1 MRYLFWFI
9 TLLLFTNTSANASVR
24 NPDNLDSLIKSKIK
38 EYTKKIRKADVY
50 EAKTEQT
57 LLKVTNY
64 NLESRNFLDSALAI
78 SKKAESDKKNIEQY
92 ITLFNHYYFLSSS
105 LSQKAD
111 SLYKKALLL
120 RDSTNRY
127 YKEAEAY
134 YFEVAEEYLKLQEAE
149 NEEETPVY
157 YVIQVCAGKI
167 EKEEMEKVKSEVS
180 IITPSDGI
188 RRYIVGSFTS
198 ERKAIEYRKKMI
210 DLGFKDSFIRTLNSL
225 EY

>member
-9 TLLLFTNTSANASVR
+9 TLLLFTTTSANASLR

-38 EYTKKIRKADVY
+38 EYTKKIRKADTY
-50 EAKTEQT
+50 EAKTELILQ
-57 LLKVTNY
+57 KVTY
-64 NLESRNFLDSALAI
+64 NNTESRRFLDSALAI
-78 SKKAESDKKNIEQY
+78 SKKAESDKKNIDDY
-92 ITLFNHYYFLSSS
+92 IKRFNHYYNLSSS

-134 YFEVAEEYLKLQEAE
+134 YFEVAEEYIKLQEAE

>member
-1 MRYLFWFI
+1 M
-9 TLLLFTNTSANASVR
+9 
-24 NPDNLDSLIKSKIK
+24 
-38 EYTKKIRKADVY
+38 
-50 EAKTEQT
+50 
-57 LLKVTNY
+57 
-64 NLESRNFLDSALAI
+64 
-78 SKKAESDKKNIEQY
+78 
-92 ITLFNHYYFLSSS
+92 
-105 LSQKAD
+105 
-111 SLYKKALLL
+111 L
-120 RDSTNRY
+120 RDSTNRF

-167 EKEEMEKVKSEVS
+167 ELEEMEKVKNEVS

-188 RRYIVGSFTS
+188 RRYIVGNFTS